1 MRGVPNWQ
9 PLKAFQGCA
18 SSVTRAAKLL
28 NSSPNVRKSAIL
40 GFGIWNTAQGIR
52 NPTNDWNAESKCHW
66 QRIQN
71 PDPGIWNPRFGTQN
85 PRLSWIP
92 LHGAKTQLSWHD
104 VLVKTPFIF
113 IYCIFKKSRLQF
125 KVETKIVFHPWHYLQ
140 SSLNMLNK
148 VMCSFEDFNRKLLR
162 STLWSNN
169 WLDKTGL
176 GRCMPKFTEYRLR
189 PIGWFSNRTGTS
201 FDDG

>member
-1 MRGVPNWQ
+1 MITWLVWSNRKFQKVVSCKLISFCYNKGVPNWQ
-9 PLKAFQGCA
+9 SLKASQGCA
-18 SSVTRAAKLL
+18 SSVTRVAKLL
-28 NSSPNVRKSAIL
+28 NPSPNVSKSAIL

-52 NPTNDWNAESKCHW
+52 KLTNYWNAESKCHW

-71 PDPGIWNPRFGTQN
+71 PEPAGTRNPRFGTQN

-113 IYCIFKKSRLQF
+113 IHCIFKKSRLQF

-140 SSLNMLNK
+140 SLWI
-148 VMCSFEDFNRKLLR
+148 CSIKLCVLLKI
-162 STLWSNN
+162 SIENYFVQLCGQIT
-169 WLDKTGL
+169 D
-176 GRCMPKFTEYRLR
+176 
-189 PIGWFSNRTGTS
+189 
-201 FDDG
+201 